1 MAPLRGKLP
10 RLIALLVLIAG
21 LVGAALP
28 GPAAAAPA
36 PATPPSMH
44 AGMDCDGA
52 DHHPAPARHIPAG
65 DCCLASLCAMG
76 MALLTAPA
84 GLALPHAAAMP
95 PFVPRAMQHPPG
107 FIAAPI
113 PHPPKSRA

>member
-1 MAPLRGKLP
+1 MAALRGKLP
-10 RLIALLVLIAG
+10 RLLALLVLIAG
-21 LVGAALP
+21 LLGAALP
-28 GPAAAAPA
+28 GPAAAVPA
-36 PATPPSMH
+36 PAAPPAMQP
-44 AGMDCDGA
+44 GMDCDGA
-52 DHHPAPARHIPAG
+52 THHPAPVRHIPAG
-65 DCCLASLCAMG
+65 DCCPANLCAMG

-95 PFVPRAMQHPPG
+95 PFVPQAMRQPPG